1 MLLYWTNIVNLQGF
15 NSMKLNGWK
24 KSASKKYH
32 LQMTRRVWE
41 RLTDKLQ
48 QRLKKNQSFSF
59 WNHAHTVIDLI

>member
-1 MLLYWTNIVNLQGF
+1 
-15 NSMKLNGWK
+15 MKLNGWK